1 MTLALAI
8 DLGGTK
14 VEAALVDADGAIVP
28 GTRVRAETGSAA
40 AQDAAA
46 ATAAVRSVVA
56 ACRERPEWAHVSAA
70 GIGAA
75 GPVDLATGTISPVN
89 LAAMR
94 DWPIATV
101 VREASALDDV
111 TLRLDGT
118 CLALAEL
125 WRGAAREVG
134 NAIVITVS
142 TGIGGGIISGGRMLA
157 GATGNAGHIGQVVI
171 AARLDDPDPGLERAG
186 HAATVEGVA
195 SGPNTVAWARSRG
208 FAGTTG
214 EDLASAWRDGDP
226 VARAAV
232 ARSARGVGLGLVD
245 AATLLDLELAVIGG
259 GFSSVA
265 PDFVDQVARVVA
277 REALVGFAGRLRV
290 VPAELAGD
298 APLVGAAALVHRPQL
313 LG

>member
-14 VEAALVDADGAIVP
+14 VEAALVDADGSIVP

-40 AQDAAA
+40 AQDAEA
-46 ATAAVRSVVA
+46 ATAALCAVVA
-56 ACRERPEWAHVSAA
+56 ACRQHPEWAEVTAA

-75 GPVDLATGTISPVN
+75 GPVDLAAGTISPVN

-94 DWPIATV
+94 DWPIVGTV
-101 VREASALDDV
+101 RDESGLDDV

-118 CLALAEL
+118 CLALAEV
-125 WRGAAREVG
+125 WRGAAHGVR

-142 TGIGGGIISGGRMLA
+142 TGVGGGIISGGRMLA
-157 GATGNAGHIGQVVI
+157 GVSGNAGHIGQVVI
-171 AARLDDPDPGLERAG
+171 AAALDRADAAG
-186 HAATVEGVA
+186 HTATVEGAA
-195 SGPNTVAWARSRG
+195 SGPNAVAWASTHG
-208 FAGTTG
+208 FPGTTG
-214 EDLASAWRDGDP
+214 EDLAAACAAGDP

-232 ARSARGVGLGLVD
+232 ARSARAVGLGLVD

-259 GFSSVA
+259 GFSLVT
-265 PDFVDQVARVVA
+265 PDYVDQVAAVVA

-290 VPAELAGD
+290 VPAALGGD
-298 APLVGAAALVHRPQL
+298 APLIGAAALVHRPDL